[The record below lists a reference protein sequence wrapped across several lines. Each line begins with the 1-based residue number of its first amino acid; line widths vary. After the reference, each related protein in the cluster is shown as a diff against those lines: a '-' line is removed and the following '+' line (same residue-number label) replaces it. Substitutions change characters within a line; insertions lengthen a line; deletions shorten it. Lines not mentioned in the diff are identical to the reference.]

1 MRRPTVAPVMRN
13 TAASHRKAVAVTL
26 GEILASVPQALGW
39 RLAAGAP
46 GAAGSGRVG
55 DLVVTAVEHDSRRI
69 KPGALFIALRGL
81 KMDGVAF
88 APQAAEQ
95 GAVAVVAETEPPG
108 GWTTPWIVVTNARAA
123 LAALA
128 HVFFGR
134 PSEHLLVVGVTGTNG
149 KTTTTYLLTAVFERA
164 GVTCGRIG
172 TVGYRI
178 GREERPAA
186 RTTPEAPDVH
196 RMLRDMVDQG
206 CGACAM
212 EVSSHAL
219 DLRRVDFSRFAAAIF
234 TNLTRDHLDYHGDM
248 ERYFL
253 AKKRLFDMLPEGA
266 PSIVNVDDLR
276 GEQLLASVKRPVTY
290 GIDRPC
296 DVHPQRV
303 ELSLAGVNAEVDTP
317 RGRLSLRSH
326 LPGRPNLS
334 NVLAAIG
341 TGVAL
346 DLPLGAIVDGIGDVE
361 RVPGRFQVVSSS
373 GDEVDVIVDYA
384 HTDDA
389 LKNLLETARP
399 LAKGRLITVFGCGGD
414 RDRTKRPLMGAVA
427 ARLSDLVVLTSDNPR
442 SEDPARII
450 EEIKKGIVRPERPER
465 RVSPKP
471 GEGGPQTPLSAT
483 PYVAVVDREEAIA
496 RAVKEAAPGD
506 LVVIAGKGHETT
518 QEIGSRV
525 TPFDDTVV
533 ARAAL
538 ARRRQATS
546 V

>member
-1 MRRPTVAPVMRN
+1 VT
-13 TAASHRKAVAVTL
+13 VTL
-26 GEILASVPQALGW
+26 GEILSSVPPALGW
-39 RLAAGAP
+39 RMAAGA
-46 GAAGSGRVG
+46 ATSQRVG
-55 DLVVTAVEHDSRRI
+55 ELVVTAVEHDSRRVA
-69 KPGALFIALRGL
+69 PGALFIALRGL
-81 KMDGVAF
+81 QVDGVTF
-88 APQAAEQ
+88 APQAARQ

-108 GWTTPWIVVTNARAA
+108 GWATPWIVVTNARVA

-128 HVFFGR
+128 HVFFRR
-134 PSEHLLVVGVTGTNG
+134 PSEHLLLVGVTGTNG

-164 GVTCGRIG
+164 GVTCGRMG

-196 RMLRDMVDQG
+196 RMLREMVDQG

-219 DLRRVDFSRFAAAIF
+219 DLRRVDFVRFAAAVF

-253 AKKRLFDMLPEGA
+253 AKKRLFDMLPDDA

-276 GEQLLASVKRPVTY
+276 GEQLLAEVEHPVTY
-290 GIDRPC
+290 GIDRPS
-296 DVHPQRV
+296 DVHPRHV
-303 ELSLAGVNAEVDTP
+303 ELSLAGVKAEVDTP
-317 RGRLSLRSH
+317 RGRVSLRSH

-334 NVLAAIG
+334 NVLAVVG

-346 DLPLGAIVDGIGDVE
+346 DLPLSAIVDGIGDVE
-361 RVPGRFQVVSSS
+361 RVPGRFQLVSSPA
-373 GDEVDVIVDYA
+373 DEVAVIVDYA

-442 SEDPARII
+442 SEDPAAII
-450 EEIKKGIVRPERPER
+450 GEIKKGIVPPERPVSQTR
-465 RVSPKP
+465 R
-471 GEGGPQTPLSAT
+471 EGGRNRAPLPPLRTT
-483 PYVAVVDREEAIA
+483 PYVAVVDREQAIA
-496 RAVKEAAPGD
+496 RAVKEATAGD
-506 LVVIAGKGHETT
+506 LVVIAGKGHEAT